1 MTVEESL
8 NQFLTGAI
16 AAASAGSALYQVEL
30 HDTFYQRIEGDV
42 GVRIGDCEADLSPL
56 PDAQAVEEFNARVT
70 LVCYAR
76 IPKEDWERRGP
87 YRDRVTGMAREIA
100 LLFFNDPRMGQRVN
114 DARVLSVRRGYDA
127 ITNSDRYAVANLD
140 VIINE
145 LGQQIGG

>member
-1 MTVEESL
+1 MVEEAIYD
-8 NQFLTGAI
+8 FLTEAI
-16 AAASAGSALYQVEL
+16 AAAEAGSALAQIEL
-30 HDTFYQRIEGDV
+30 QDTFYRRIEGDV

-56 PDAQAVEEFNARVT
+56 PDAEAVEEFNARVT

-76 IPKEDWERRGP
+76 IPKEDWEARAP
-87 YRDRVTGMAREIA
+87 YRNRVTMMARTIA

-114 DARVLSVRRGYDA
+114 DARVLGVRRGYDS
-127 ITNSDRYAVANLD
+127 ITQADRYAVANLD